1 MKIDNLCPFLAKI
14 AQCDEHL
21 NAIIY
26 DGQRFTYGDLWAAFK
41 EQLTFLDSIKPS
53 VIGIVGDYDIESV
66 SFLLAC
72 IQKKHIIV
80 PFVEHTPEDS
90 LKCQEAQID
99 YLYTGGK
106 ITSIHSPVKKHT
118 LLESLFREHKSGL
131 ILFSS
136 GSTGRPKTM
145 VHNLDNLLNVYLS
158 KKTKKMN
165 VLLFLLFDHIGGLN
179 TLFNTLSMNA
189 CGVAIKHRKNIDLLC
204 KTLSDYH
211 ISLLPASPSL
221 LNLMLLSEAHKKYDL
236 SALKV
241 ITYGTEKM
249 PDSLLKRLKSAFPK
263 AHFHQTFGTSE
274 VGITQTKTKE
284 NAIKL
289 ENIDYKII
297 NNELYL
303 KSKTQTLGY
312 LNADNSVFDNEG
324 YFATGDLVEIIES
337 NGEEYLKIIG
347 RSKEVINVGGEKVLP
362 QEVENILLEM
372 SDIKDCLVYGES
384 NAITG
389 QSVSVKIVLSQTNAL
404 LNNIQLK
411 KIIRMYCK
419 DKLAAFKIPTKV
431 EIVESLAMSERFKK
445 LRLIGGGDNRVIFFS
460 ICSLKRANLVRGE
473 LKLCA

>member
-1 MKIDNLCPFLAKI
+1 
-14 AQCDEHL
+14 
-21 NAIIY
+21 
-26 DGQRFTYGDLWAAFK
+26 
-41 EQLTFLDSIKPS
+41 
-53 VIGIVGDYDIESV
+53 
-66 SFLLAC
+66 
-72 IQKKHIIV
+72 
-80 PFVEHTPEDS
+80 
-90 LKCQEAQID
+90 
-99 YLYTGGK
+99 
-106 ITSIHSPVKKHT
+106 
-118 LLESLFREHKSGL
+118 
-131 ILFSS
+131 
-136 GSTGRPKTM
+136 
-145 VHNLDNLLNVYLS
+145 
-158 KKTKKMN
+158 
-165 VLLFLLFDHIGGLN
+165 
-179 TLFNTLSMNA
+179 
-189 CGVAIKHRKNIDLLC
+189 
-204 KTLSDYH
+204 
-211 ISLLPASPSL
+211 
-221 LNLMLLSEAHKKYDL
+221 MLLSEAHKKYDL

-389 QSVSVKIVLSQTNAL
+389 QSVSAKVVLDAKVLFSNL
-404 LNNIQLK
+404 ELK
-411 KIIRMYCK
+411 KQIRIFCK

-445 LRLIGGGDNRVIFFS
+445 LRLIGGG
-460 ICSLKRANLVRGE
+460 
-473 LKLCA
+473 